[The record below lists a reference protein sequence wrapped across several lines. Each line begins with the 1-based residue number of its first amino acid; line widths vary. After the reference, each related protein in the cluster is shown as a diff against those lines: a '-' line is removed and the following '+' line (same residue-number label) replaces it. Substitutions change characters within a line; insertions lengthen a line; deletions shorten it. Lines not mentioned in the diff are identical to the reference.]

1 MNTNLPTH
9 RVSDSVPQ
17 TSLATSPGT
26 RWTCCFLAIV
36 LCGSVALADDGSDA
50 LSFRTLECS
59 RQQPLITLRSVGELR
74 PGSSWT
80 FVIAHGLGGTILG
93 DRFCQLANEIKRTN
107 PDANVL
113 LIDWS
118 PTAAQT
124 SYGIPCVWHIAGR
137 INDVAADAASALS
150 DLNID
155 PSRTTLIGES
165 FGVYVQG
172 KVATAVGGVRHILA
186 FNPASELGGFQPIDL
201 HQVAD
206 RTWSFHT
213 YSVYDTTNQMAHAD
227 FFLETAKDACPLA
240 QHTHGIQWLT
250 HQLQAGDQSWLAMK
264 KSVAAAN
271 ADTFGGI
278 ARLNGEIDR
287 VAVNRARLEPV
298 PPAHATPAVLVAN
311 GR

>member
-1 MNTNLPTH
+1 MNTNLPKH
-9 RVSDSVPQ
+9 RVSDSLSQ
-17 TSLATSPGT
+17 TSFATSPRT

-36 LCGSVALADDGSDA
+36 LCGSVALADDRSDDP
-50 LSFRTLECS
+50 SFRTVECS
-59 RQQPLITLRSVGELR
+59 RRLPLVTLRSAGELQSS
-74 PGSSWT
+74 SSWT
-80 FVIAHGLGGTILG
+80 FVIAHGLGGTISG
-93 DRFCQLANEIKRTN
+93 DRFCQLAIEIKRTN
-107 PDANVL
+107 PDADVL

-118 PTAAQT
+118 PTASET
-124 SYGIPCVWHIAGR
+124 SYGIPCVWHIAGK

-155 PSRTTLIGES
+155 PLRSTLIGES

-172 KVATAVGGVRHILA
+172 KVATALGGVRHILA

-201 HQVAD
+201 HHVAD
-206 RTWSFHT
+206 RAWSFHT

-227 FFLETAKDACPLA
+227 FFLETATDACPLA

-250 HQLQAGDQSWLAMK
+250 HQLQAGDLSWLAMT
-264 KSVAAAN
+264 KSVAVAN

-278 ARLNGEIDR
+278 ARLNGDIDR
-287 VAVNRARLEPV
+287 ATVNRARPEPV
-298 PPAHATPAVLVAN
+298 PPADATPAVLVAV